1 MGSGSML
8 ALEAFKRI
16 DALFDIERDIN
27 DLSAAKRLAA
37 RPGRSAPRD
46 GHLLQGA
53 WTVGLKKQQFG
64 SEKQDAVWKKVRH
77 SRFAEPYR
85 E

>member
-53 WTVGLKKQQFG
+53 
-64 SEKQDAVWKKVRH
+64 
-77 SRFAEPYR
+77 
-85 E
+85 